1 VSARDWPDASKT
13 HGNRSLINLRSARRI
28 ISASSVHCQ
37 EKTKLEWIRDMA
49 QVTMVEV
56 STNNVFRECAART
69 KPGDS
74 GG

>member
-1 VSARDWPDASKT
+1 MSARDWPDASKT
-13 HGNRSLINLRSARRI
+13 HGNRSLIILRSARGI

-49 QVTMVEV
+49 QVTVVDV
-56 STNNVFRECAART
+56 STNDVFRECVART